1 MLVTAIGDE
10 ILSPTSLPQ
19 NNHSQKI
26 YIGRIAIC
34 LTFIFSLR
42 DIFPNFGR
50 VQRGGERIETFFFTM
65 DVAPRRVSNHG
76 PLYGNYSNSPW
87 MISHKSKFFIILV
100 FLSEKVL
107 IGWIFVH
114 LLSECTLMMIRLNSE
129 SLNQLL
135 FFDKLKSVT

>member
-50 VQRGGERIETFFFTM
+50 VQRGGERIETFFSLWMWHHAGSRTT
-65 DVAPRRVSNHG
+65 DHCTETIVTHHGRR
-76 PLYGNYSNSPW
+76 

-100 FLSEKVL
+100 FYQKKYWSV
-107 IGWIFVH
+107 
-114 LLSECTLMMIRLNSE
+114 E
-129 SLNQLL
+129 SL
-135 FFDKLKSVT
+135 FIFWVSVPWWWLDSIPNHWISCCFLTS

>member
-100 FLSEKVL
+100 FFYQKKYWSV
-107 IGWIFVH
+107 
-114 LLSECTLMMIRLNSE
+114 E
-129 SLNQLL
+129 SL
-135 FFDKLKSVT
+135 FIFWVSVPWWWLDSIPNHWISCCFLTS